1 MNVIESN
8 KKEKLQHKTKNDFK
22 YNEHVSD
29 NNNVIDNNSRN
40 TFSTNSTPYSK
51 NDLVQ
56 KNILRVRTY

>member
-29 NNNVIDNNSRN
+29 NNNIIDNNSRN
-40 TFSTNSTPYSK
+40 TFS

-56 KNILRVRTY
+56 KNILRGRTY